1 MSLSFDVQPHG
12 LGDSEYA
19 AGQRWLHRAVGNL
32 GPRFADYVVADGEF
46 ATALFLHAAD
56 DVGLK
61 VVARLKEN
69 LPVLP
74 AAAQKRFRSLKP
86 KLRFRDG
93 EDRVEIRDA
102 DDFAPW
108 ETLRWETVRVTRYR
122 QSKPNGEVIEAY
134 WLTSFSSRRVSSRTL
149 YRMAKSRWEIENQ
162 GFNDGKNRHGMEHIG
177 HHEPNRRLLQWLITA
192 LALTIERLYRLQC
205 LHRGK
210 HPVHTAA
217 ELVLLLRLSLGR
229 SRAPDSS

>member
-1 MSLSFDVQPHG
+1 LSLSFDVQPHG

-32 GPRFADYVVADGEF
+32 GPRFADCVVADGEF
-46 ATALFLHAAD
+46 ATAPFLHAAG

-69 LPVLP
+69 LPELP

-86 KLRFRDG
+86 KLRFGDG

-102 DDFAPW
+102 DDFDPW

-192 LALTIERLYRLQC
+192 LALTIERLYRLRY

>member
-1 MSLSFDVQPHG
+1 LSLSFDVQPHG

-19 AGQRWLHRAVGNL
+19 AGQRWLGRAVGNL

-93 EDRVEIRDA
+93 E
-102 DDFAPW
+102 
-108 ETLRWETVRVTRYR
+108 
-122 QSKPNGEVIEAY
+122 VIEAY
-134 WLTSFSSRRVSSRTL
+134 CLTNFSSRRVSSRTL

-162 GFNDGKNRHGMEHIG
+162 GFNDGKNRHGMEHIC
-177 HHEPNRRLLQWLITA
+177 HHEPNRLLLQWLITA
-192 LALTIERLYRLQC
+192 LALTIERLYRLRY

-210 HPVHTAA
+210 HPVHTTA

-229 SRAPDSS
+229 SRLPTAVNRAVAVRCFSSHPRGQPFLARKSVA